1 MRDEEIDAME
11 QVEDTY
17 WWHVGRRQIISRI
30 VRRFLPTG
38 NPTILDVG
46 CGTGRNL
53 KLLGEFGQAWGVDN
67 SSASLEAARRFG
79 LDGRLSCARATLLPF
94 ADGTFDLVTA
104 LDVLEHLD
112 DDAEGLAESW
122 RVLAPGGVLLV
133 AVPAYRFLW
142 SEHDEFLGHRR
153 RYVASELHAKVGNAG
168 FDVLKRSYAITF
180 AFPIILGFRLFRGL
194 FPNVDRKRSVYVMLP
209 EPLNAFFTRLVEF
222 EARLMDFVSL
232 PLGTSIFCVARKN
245 EDPARRSRA
254 TPRPGPHDPD

>member
-17 WWHVGRRQIISRI
+17 WWHVGRRQILSRI
-30 VRRFLPTG
+30 VRRFLPTV

-46 CGTGRNL
+46 CGAGRNL
-53 KLLGEFGQAWGVDN
+53 KLLGEFGQAWGIDN
-67 SSASLEAARRFG
+67 SSASLDAARRFG
-79 LDGRLSCARATLLPF
+79 LSGRLSRATATLLPF
-94 ADGTFDLVTA
+94 ADETFDLVTS

-112 DDAEGLAESW
+112 DDAEGLGELW
-122 RVLAPGGVLLV
+122 RVLAPGGVILI

-142 SEHDEFLGHRR
+142 SEHDESLGHRR

-180 AFPIILGFRLFRGL
+180 AFPIILGFRIFRGL
-194 FPNVDRKRSVYVMLP
+194 FPNVDQTRSAYVMLP
-209 EPLNAFFTRLVEF
+209 KPINAFFTRLVEF
-222 EARLMDFVSL
+222 EARLMEFVSL

-245 EDPARRSRA
+245 ENPVRRSRA
-254 TPRPGPHDPD
+254 IP